1 MCVSLPGM
9 VVSVQ
14 GPLAVVETA
23 GLTRRANAIM
33 FPELAP
39 GDRVLLHAGMVVR
52 TLTVA
57 EAREIEAAFAELG
70 VL

>member
-23 GLTRRANAIM
+23 GLTRRANAMM

-39 GDRVLLHAGMVVR
+39 GDRVLVHAGRVVR

-57 EAREIEAAFAELG
+57 EAQEIEAAFAELG

>member
-1 MCVSLPGM
+1 M
-9 VVSVQ
+9 VVSVH
-14 GPLAVVETA
+14 GALAVVETA
-23 GLTRRANAIM
+23 GLTRRANAMM

-52 TLTVA
+52 TLTA
-57 EAREIEAAFAELG
+57 GEAREIEAAFAELG

>member
-23 GLTRRANAIM
+23 GLTRRANAMM

-39 GDRVLLHAGMVVR
+39 GDRVLVHAGRVVR
-52 TLTVA
+52 ALTVA
-57 EAREIEAAFAELG
+57 EAQEIEAAFAELG